1 MVNNRKRFFLSK
13 MPKKRKRVYYVKKR
27 KYLTAVFAKINAS
40 IIISLIALS
49 STVNFNQIN
58 YKNSKLDDLYRY
70 SVEYIINLEKNEL
83 LFVSKNE
90 RSVSTKQ
97 EEIKINISN
106 EFYLTLIL
114 NSIDEDNRYA
124 KQFKDTLDMVK
135 KNHELEINKLTISY
149 ALAVEKEGNFSKDII
164 EENERKYS
172 NIVSEQNQ
180 LTQNNK
186 INLRDE
192 YKKVIIDYYNEEKQ
206 INKFKLFL
214 FF

>member
-1 MVNNRKRFFLSK
+1 
-13 MPKKRKRVYYVKKR
+13 
-27 KYLTAVFAKINAS
+27 
-40 IIISLIALS
+40 
-49 STVNFNQIN
+49 
-58 YKNSKLDDLYRY
+58 
-70 SVEYIINLEKNEL
+70 
-83 LFVSKNE
+83 
-90 RSVSTKQ
+90 
-97 EEIKINISN
+97 
-106 EFYLTLIL
+106 
-114 NSIDEDNRYA
+114 
-124 KQFKDTLDMVK
+124 MVK
-135 KNHELEINKLTISY
+135 KNHELEINKLTMSY

>member
-27 KYLTAVFAKINAS
+27 KYLTAAFAKINAS

-90 RSVSTKQ
+90 RSISTKQ
-97 EEIKINISN
+97 EEIQINISN

-124 KQFKDTLDMVK
+124 KQFQDTLDMVK
-135 KNHELEINKLTISY
+135 KNHELEINKLTMSY
-149 ALAVEKEGNFSKDII
+149 ALAVEKEGNFSKDIV

-186 INLRDE
+186 INVRDE